1 MAKFSLG
8 ADDPT
13 KEDFSLRYAPA
24 WFRSWNP
31 SKVALTA
38 LGALSAMAL
47 WSESGS
53 FALSSG
59 FGNASLGFVLSCLI
73 CGLVAIPIGYYIA
86 RYNLDIDLLTR
97 GAGFGYLGSTVT
109 SLVYATFTIIYLAFE
124 GAIMAQAL
132 TLLTHLDIHISYVV
146 VSLAMIP
153 LVVYGMKFSS
163 KLQAWTSPVW
173 AALTVAAI
181 VAVLTTPHAISHM
194 TSFGN
199 AKAHAS
205 GVNGIAA
212 LTVLSVLSANLSL
225 ASQIGEQGD
234 YLRFMP
240 DLTRRNRRSW
250 MAAMLFGGP
259 GFVLIAMVAW
269 FGGLLLSGYAAQSI
283 GEDQANVPV
292 QMFDQAFGRIF
303 GHGTFTLVLA
313 ALFVILSQV
322 KINVMNAYS
331 GSLSWSNFFSRILHR
346 HPGRVVWL
354 LLQIGIGLVVMEL
367 GVFDAITVVLGI
379 YSNVAI
385 AWIGCLTSD
394 LIINKKLLKLS
405 PPVIEFRRAY
415 LYNINPVGFGSMLI
429 AAAVA
434 MIAHFGVFGRVL
446 AESSALVSLVLALV
460 LPPVIAA
467 LTKGRYY
474 LARRPELPEDAHE
487 QPCVRCGQSFDA
499 IDLADC
505 PFMRGVICSLCCS
518 THGSC
523 HDACKKSSA
532 DLGIPSVP
540 VAAHR
545 ES

>member
-1 MAKFSLG
+1 MATFSLG

-24 WFRSWNP
+24 WFRAWKP

-53 FALSSG
+53 FALGSG
-59 FGNASLGFVLSCLI
+59 FANASLGFLLSSLI
-73 CGLVAIPIGYYIA
+73 CALVAIPIGYYIA

-124 GAIMAQAL
+124 GAIMAQAV
-132 TLLTHLDIHISYVV
+132 TLLTHLDIHISYVI
-146 VSLAMIP
+146 VSVAMIP

-163 KLQAWTSPVW
+163 KLQAWTSPIW
-173 AALTVAAI
+173 AGLTVAAI
-181 VAVLTTPHAISHM
+181 VAVLTSPHAIAHM

-199 AKAHAS
+199 DKASAAGINGLAS
-205 GVNGIAA
+205 
-212 LTVLSVLSANLSL
+212 LTVLSVLCANLSL

-240 DLTRRNRRSW
+240 DRTEQNRKSW
-250 MAAMLFGGP
+250 WAAMLFGGP
-259 GFVLIAMVAW
+259 GFVLVTLIAW
-269 FGGLLLSGYAAQSI
+269 FGGLLISGYAAQSI
-283 GEDQANVPV
+283 GEDAAHVPV

-303 GHGTFTLVLA
+303 GHGEFTLVLA

-331 GSLSWSNFFSRILHR
+331 GSLSWSNFFSRLLHR
-346 HPGRVVWL
+346 HPGRVVWVI
-354 LLQIGIGLVVMEL
+354 LQIGIGLVVMEL

-385 AWIGCLTSD
+385 AWIGCITSD
-394 LIINKKLLKLS
+394 LVINKKLLKLS

-415 LYNINPVGFGSMLI
+415 LHNFNPVGFVSMII
-429 AAAVA
+429 AAALA
-434 MIAHFGVFGRVL
+434 MLAHFGVFGVAL
-446 AESSALVSLVLALV
+446 AQASALVALVLALV
-460 LPPVIAA
+460 LPPVVAA

-474 LARRPELPEDAHE
+474 LARQPDLPQDAESRPCA
-487 QPCVRCGQSFDA
+487 RCATRFDA
-499 IDLADC
+499 VDLADC
-505 PFMRGVICSLCCS
+505 PFVAGVICSLCCS
-518 THGSC
+518 THGEC
-523 HDACKKSSA
+523 HDMCKKA
-532 DLGIPSVP
+532 VVELGIPVVS
-540 VAAHR
+540 AATQG
-545 ES
+545 

>member
-8 ADDPT
+8 ANDPA
-13 KEDFSLRYAPA
+13 KEDFSLRYAPS
-24 WFRSWNP
+24 WFRSWKP

-53 FALSSG
+53 FALTSG
-59 FGNASLGFVLSCLI
+59 FGNAALGFLLSCLI
-73 CGLVAIPIGYYIA
+73 CAVVSVPIGYYIA
-86 RYNLDIDLLTR
+86 RHNLDIDLLTR
-97 GAGFGYLGSTVT
+97 GAGFGYLGSTIT

-124 GAIMAQAL
+124 GAIMAQAV
-132 TLLTHLDIHISYVV
+132 TLLTRIDIHLSYVL

-163 KLQAWTSPVW
+163 KLQAWTSPIW
-173 AALTVAAI
+173 AALTIAAI
-181 VAVLTTPHAISHM
+181 VAVLTSPHAIDHM

-199 AKAHAS
+199 AKAKAA
-205 GVNGIAA
+205 GIDGIMP
-212 LTVLSVLSANLSL
+212 LVIFGVLSANLSL

-240 DLTRRNRRSW
+240 DRTARNKRSW
-250 MAAMLFGGP
+250 WAAMLFGGP
-259 GFVLIAMVAW
+259 GFVLIALVAW
-269 FGGLLLSGYAAQSI
+269 FGGLLLSGFAAQSI
-283 GEDQANVPV
+283 GEGQANVPV

-303 GHGTFTLVLA
+303 GHSEFTLVLA

-367 GVFDAITVVLGI
+367 GVFDAITMVLAI

-394 LIINKKLLKLS
+394 LVINKKLLKIS

-415 LYNINPVGFGSMLI
+415 LYNFNPVGFCSMLI
-429 AAAVA
+429 AATVA
-434 MIAHFGVFGRVL
+434 IVAHFGVFGKVL
-446 AESSALVSLVLALV
+446 ADSSALVSLVLALL
-460 LPPVIAA
+460 LPPIVAM
-467 LTKGRYY
+467 LTKGKYY
-474 LARRPELPEDAHE
+474 LARQPEALGDATRV
-487 QPCVRCGQSFDA
+487 CVRCDEEFEPV
-499 IDLADC
+499 DLAGC
-505 PFMRGVICSLCCS
+505 PFLGGVICSLCCS
-518 THGSC
+518 THGEC
-523 HDACKKSSA
+523 HDMCKKGTV
-532 DLGIPSVP
+532 DLGLPA
-540 VAAHR
+540 VAAAGTATP
-545 ES
+545 